1 MGTRVVSEFGEE
13 LCDVCFRVITNE
25 QRLGRVIMREV
36 RTEYFVNSIKIT
48 RVEQYWAH
56 AECTRGELK

>member
-36 RTEYFVNSIKIT
+36 RTEYFVNSII

-56 AECTRGELK
+56 EKCGKGALK